1 MKANI
6 KQYGLDK
13 FLTVERQ
20 LQLSLL
26 VWSGIMY
33 YISQHIQ

>member
-1 MKANI
+1 MKA
-6 KQYGLDK
+6 KTAHYGLDK
-13 FLTVERQ
+13 FLTRERQ

-26 VWSGIMY
+26 VWAGIMY